1 MKNLGSEN
9 SSKSERDKFR
19 EKVEGLH
26 LQFSEYGRNAKEWAR
41 KCMFLLLEIDR
52 YKVWAK
58 KGFGSIHEYSAKLAS
73 LTHDQVNESL
83 RVLEKIE
90 DMPALMEVAREKG
103 IWAVKPVAVIATK
116 ETEKF
121 WAEKAR
127 SMSVG
132 ELTTYVRDFRRQS
145 AAGMPGEQESV
156 GVLGR
161 FKELNGFGRQ
171 NNMGNVVI
179 FSDEIGATETN
190 STVTSS
196 DNFDKHANRSE
207 SRNVSASQPEKV
219 QVLMGL
225 EPEILDQLEK
235 IKGDGGWN
243 ELMKKFLELREKEL
257 EREKPEP
264 VETESRHIPA
274 EIERYV
280 VERDCGKCA
289 FPGCHR
295 QYEELHHADGFALR
309 QVHDPDRIFCL
320 CEAHHGLAHRGLIE
334 NEEMPAR
341 WWRVRSCADQT
352 GLRFGLDQKV
362 LEYRMARA

>member
-1 MKNLGSEN
+1 MESLNE
-9 SSKSERDKFR
+9 KSEKINA
-19 EKVEGLH
+19 LH
-26 LQFSEYGRNAKEWAR
+26 EQFSQYGHNAKKWAQ
-41 KCMFLLLEIDR
+41 KCMLLLLEIDR

-58 KGFGSIHEYSAKLAS
+58 KRFDSIYEYSAKLA
-73 LTHDQVNESL
+73 ESL
-83 RVLEKIE
+83 RVLGKIE
-90 DMPALMEVAREKG
+90 NMSALMAVAREKG
-103 IWAVKPVAVIATK
+103 IWAVRPVAVIVTK

-121 WAEKAR
+121 WAERAR
-127 SMSVG
+127 SMSIN
-132 ELTTYVRDFRRQS
+132 ELTTYVRDFRRQEEGCRGMDD
-145 AAGMPGEQESV
+145 AGILGGKSNICSV
-156 GVLGR
+156 GMFSCESGGHGDVSNTGM
-161 FKELNGFGRQ
+161 FPNGS
-171 NNMGNVVI
+171 V
-179 FSDEIGATETN
+179 AN
-190 STVTSS
+190 STAISPGVVAIEANSTATSS

-207 SRNVSASQPEKV
+207 SRNVSASQSEEI
-219 QVLMGL
+219 QVLMGF
-225 EPEILDQLEK
+225 EPEVFNQLKK

-280 VERDCGKCA
+280 VERDCGTCA

-341 WWRVRSCADQT
+341 WWRVRGCADRE
-352 GLRFGLDQKV
+352 GERFGLDQMV
-362 LEYRMARA
+362 VGYRRV